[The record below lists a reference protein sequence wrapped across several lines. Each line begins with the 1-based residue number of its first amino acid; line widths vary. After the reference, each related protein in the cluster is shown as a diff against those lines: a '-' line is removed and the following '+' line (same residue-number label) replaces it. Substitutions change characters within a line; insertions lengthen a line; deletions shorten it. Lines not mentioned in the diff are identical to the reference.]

1 MNRARTSAVTL
12 FALVLAL
19 GATASTSAFALP
31 HIGLHRHPS
40 TEKDGR
46 VTVHVRNTAGMFRD
60 VKIGDRV
67 YTVLAYQALRITAPA
82 GTQVFAASPGATY
95 NKGDLLFAINPQMEN
110 AIVSINLSDS
120 LARVGIGVED
130 VR

>member
-1 MNRARTSAVTL
+1 MNRNRISAVTL
-12 FALVLAL
+12 FALVLAF

-46 VTVHVRNTAGMFRD
+46 VTVHVRNTAAMFRD
-60 VKIGDRV
+60 VKIGDKV
-67 YTVLAYQALRITAPA
+67 YTLLAYQALTVTAPA

-95 NKGDLLFAINPQMEN
+95 RKGELLFAINPQMQN
-110 AIVSINLSDS
+110 AIVSID
-120 LARVGIGVED
+120 
-130 VR
+130 